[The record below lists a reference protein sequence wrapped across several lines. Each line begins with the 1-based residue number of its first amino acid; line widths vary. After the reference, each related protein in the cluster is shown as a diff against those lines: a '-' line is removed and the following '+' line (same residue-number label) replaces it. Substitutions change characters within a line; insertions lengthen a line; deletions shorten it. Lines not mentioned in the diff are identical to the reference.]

1 MARLTEQL
9 TSAAEAR
16 PEGAFRDH
24 LRRMPWASA
33 VLIAAFLAAAVF
45 PQLLAPH
52 DPLLSNLAKRNTPPV
67 WLSGNPEHL
76 LGADQLGR
84 DLLSRVIYG
93 AQVSLGAAAGA
104 IILGGGVGLA
114 LGILAGY
121 FGRKTDTIIM
131 RAVDAMMAFPTILL
145 ALLFAVVLGPS
156 FWNIIIV
163 LGLVLWARFERIIRA
178 EVLSVKERDFV
189 ALARVAGASPP
200 RIMLVHIFP
209 NVVNTFIVM
218 ATLDVGWVILVEA
231 SLSFLGAGI
240 PPPTP
245 AWGGMVAAG
254 RQYLESAWWV
264 SFVPGVA
271 IMLVVLSFNL
281 LGDWLRDAL
290 DPKLRQV

>member
-1 MARLTEQL
+1 LVSPVFLSKKARRPDCYLANRAHH
-9 TSAAEAR
+9 SDVGGMSPGSMPVAR
-16 PEGAFRDH
+16 EIYQEGVVIPPIR
-24 LRRMPWASA
+24 LVRSGRM
-33 VLIAAFLAAAVF
+33 
-45 PQLLAPH
+45 
-52 DPLLSNLAKRNTPPV
+52 
-67 WLSGNPEHL
+67 
-76 LGADQLGR
+76 
-84 DLLSRVIYG
+84 
-93 AQVSLGAAAGA
+93 
-104 IILGGGVGLA
+104 
-114 LGILAGY
+114 
-121 FGRKTDTIIM
+121 
-131 RAVDAMMAFPTILL
+131 VDDVL
-145 ALLFAVVLGPS
+145 ALLLAVVMGPS

-163 LGLVLWARFERIIRA
+163 LGLVLWARFARIIRA

>member
-1 MARLTEQL
+1 MSPGSMPVAREIYQ
-9 TSAAEAR
+9 
-16 PEGAFRDH
+16 EGVVIPPIR
-24 LRRMPWASA
+24 LVRSGRM
-33 VLIAAFLAAAVF
+33 
-45 PQLLAPH
+45 
-52 DPLLSNLAKRNTPPV
+52 
-67 WLSGNPEHL
+67 
-76 LGADQLGR
+76 
-84 DLLSRVIYG
+84 
-93 AQVSLGAAAGA
+93 
-104 IILGGGVGLA
+104 
-114 LGILAGY
+114 
-121 FGRKTDTIIM
+121 
-131 RAVDAMMAFPTILL
+131 VDDVL
-145 ALLFAVVLGPS
+145 ALLLAVVMGPS

-163 LGLVLWARFERIIRA
+163 LGLVLWARFARIIRA